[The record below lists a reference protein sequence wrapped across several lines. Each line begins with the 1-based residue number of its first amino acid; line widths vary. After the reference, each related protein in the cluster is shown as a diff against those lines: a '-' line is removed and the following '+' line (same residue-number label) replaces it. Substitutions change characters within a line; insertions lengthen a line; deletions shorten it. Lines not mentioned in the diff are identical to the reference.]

1 MVLYLFP
8 NRDRQEIHPALET
21 NDKRS
26 ANSSGR
32 RLTTNGAAVSVVDYK
47 LYKRIFWWPL
57 CYSTNILI
65 FLNATPFKGIRWIQ
79 KQTNECADGWRN
91 ASRLNIYI
99 FYLSA
104 LGKLPELHLLCGAL
118 HKRMAIGMTGGST
131 CNRVREKL

>member
-47 LYKRIFWWPL
+47 LYKRIF
-57 CYSTNILI
+57 
-65 FLNATPFKGIRWIQ
+65 
-79 KQTNECADGWRN
+79 
-91 ASRLNIYI
+91 
-99 FYLSA
+99 
-104 LGKLPELHLLCGAL
+104 
-118 HKRMAIGMTGGST
+118 
-131 CNRVREKL
+131 